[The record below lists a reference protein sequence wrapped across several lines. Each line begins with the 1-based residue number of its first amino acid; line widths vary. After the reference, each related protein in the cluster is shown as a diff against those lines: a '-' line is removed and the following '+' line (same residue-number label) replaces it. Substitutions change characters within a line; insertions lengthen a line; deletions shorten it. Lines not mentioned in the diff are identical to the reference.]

1 MNSSKILLSSISP
14 SVPIIL
20 ASGSESRRVMLED
33 AGLDFNV
40 FSSDVDEDILKQEMV
55 GLPFEE
61 QVVRLASAKA
71 EQVSLK
77 NQDHIVIGGDQMCI
91 CNNTIFD
98 KPGSVEKAIKNLQ
111 ILSGTTHYQ
120 YSGVCIYKN
129 GHSLWQYFEIV
140 EMNMHKLSD
149 EEIKNYVK
157 LENPIHAAGAY
168 KFESMGCNLFSSV
181 NGSSYTIR
189 GMPLLPLLSKLREMG
204 VVNMNNLSI
213 K

>member
-129 GHSLWQYFEIV
+129 GQSLWQYFEIV

-204 VVNMNNLSI
+204 VVNLEQFIN
-213 K
+213 

>member
-33 AGLDFNV
+33 AGIDFNV

-61 QVVRLASAKA
+61 QVVKLASAKA

-129 GHSLWQYFEIV
+129 GQSLWQYFEIV

-204 VVNMNNLSI
+204 VVNLEQSI
-213 K
+213 N